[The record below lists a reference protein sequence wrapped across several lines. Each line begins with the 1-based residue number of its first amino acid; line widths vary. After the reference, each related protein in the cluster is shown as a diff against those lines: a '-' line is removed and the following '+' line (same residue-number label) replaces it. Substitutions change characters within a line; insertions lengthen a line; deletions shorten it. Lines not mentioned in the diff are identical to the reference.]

1 MIDPQSIEEYIARD
15 GYTALYKAL
24 TDMTP
29 DGVIDTILASG
40 LRGRGGA
47 GFPTGLK
54 WKFASGRCRN
64 MSAAMRMKVIRGP
77 LWTAACWRAKNPH
90 KIDTEKC
97 IKCGGCIEKCRFD
110 AISRN

>member
-1 MIDPQSIEEYIARD
+1 
-15 GYTALYKAL
+15 
-24 TDMTP
+24 
-29 DGVIDTILASG
+29 
-40 LRGRGGA
+40 
-47 GFPTGLK
+47 
-54 WKFASGRCRN
+54 